1 MPTVMPLAGRIV
13 TAAWG
18 SLDLLRDL
26 RGAPPGPTREAELW
40 FGAHPAHPAELL
52 LPDGPVA
59 LDQAPQE
66 LRPQFLLKLLA
77 AGQPLS
83 LQLHPDAERAAT
95 GFLDEEERGVPRDAP
110 ERCFRDPN
118 AKPEMLRALSPM
130 QVLVGLRPAVESRRM
145 LAALVPVGLDDVL
158 SVLAR
163 GDVALPEVL
172 RLLLTAEPEVTAARL
187 AALARGVE
195 AAAADP
201 ALTADAALAAE
212 LLARHPADHGVLAA
226 MLLRRIE
233 LAPGQAVF
241 VPPGMLHA
249 YLGGLGVEVMT
260 PSDNT
265 LRAGLTVK
273 PVDVGAVLAAV
284 DARPA
289 ADPHVG
295 SLSVGDG
302 PWRRFLC
309 PSPDFVL
316 EEADLAGE
324 APVERAGRG
333 PSVLLCARGEFEVRA
348 ADGSRARLGPT
359 GAVLLADDTD
369 PVTLVGEGLVLHA
382 RSGAAVG

>member
-1 MPTVMPLAGRIV
+1 MPTVMPLTGRIV

-18 SLDLLRDL
+18 SLDLLREL
-26 RGAPPGPTREAELW
+26 RGAPSGPTREAELW
-40 FGAHPAHPAELL
+40 FGAHPAHPAELV
-52 LPDGPVA
+52 LPDGPVD
-59 LDQAPQE
+59 LDQAPPE
-66 LRPQFLLKLLA
+66 LQPQFLLKLLA

-83 LQLHPDAERAAT
+83 LQLHPDATRAAT
-95 GFLDEEERGVPRDAP
+95 GFADEEERGVPRDAP
-110 ERCFRDPN
+110 ERCFRDTN
-118 AKPEMLRALSPM
+118 AKPEMLRALTPM

-145 LAALVPVGLDDVL
+145 LAALVPEGIDDVL

-172 RLLLTAEPEVTAARL
+172 RLVLTADPEVTGERL
-187 AALARGVE
+187 AALARGSE
-195 AAAADP
+195 AAALDP
-201 ALTADAALAAE
+201 ALAADAALATG
-212 LLARHPADHGVLAA
+212 LLAGHPSDPGVLAA
-226 MLLRRIE
+226 LLLRRID

-249 YLGGLGVEVMT
+249 YLGGLGVELMT

-273 PVDVGAVLAAV
+273 PVDVAAVLAAV

-295 SLSVGDG
+295 ALSVGDG

-324 APVERAGRG
+324 TPVERAGRG
-333 PSVLLCARGEFEVRA
+333 TSMLLCARGEVDVRA
-348 ADGSRARLGPT
+348 ADGSAARLGPT
-359 GAVLLADDTD
+359 GAVLLADDME

-382 RSGAAVG
+382 RSGSAAG